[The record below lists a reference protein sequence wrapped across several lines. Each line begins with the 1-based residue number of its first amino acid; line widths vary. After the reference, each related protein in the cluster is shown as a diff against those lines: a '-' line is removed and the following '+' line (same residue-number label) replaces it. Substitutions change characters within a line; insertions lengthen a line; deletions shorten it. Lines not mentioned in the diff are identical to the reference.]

1 VKEPDQLVGG
11 NWLLRHDGPG
21 LSASLRNQA

>member
-11 NWLLRHDGPG
+11 NWLLRHDGLG